1 MRCPFCGATDS
12 RVMDSRLCAD
22 GNQVRRR
29 RACAECGERF
39 TTYETAELNLP
50 RVIKSRG
57 NREPFSVE
65 KLSAGFQKALE
76 KRPASV
82 EAIDAAVNRIKH
94 KCLLAGDREIK
105 SRMIGE
111 WVMDEL
117 RQLDQVAYIRFASV
131 YRSFDDANAF
141 REVLDRLEKDLSPEE
156 VRKQL
161 PLLDEDDNT

>member
-1 MRCPFCGATDS
+1 MLCPFCGATDS
-12 RVMDSRLCAD
+12 KVIDSRLSAD

-29 RACAECGERF
+29 RECLECEERF

-65 KLSAGFQKALE
+65 KLYAGFQKALE

-82 EAIDAAVNRIKH
+82 ESIDAAVNKIKH
-94 KCLLAGDREIK
+94 QCVLTGEREIPA
-105 SRMIGE
+105 RMVGE
-111 WVMDEL
+111 WVMEEL
-117 RQLDQVAYIRFASV
+117 RGLDQVAYIRFASV
-131 YRSFDDANAF
+131 YRSFEDANAF
-141 REVLDRLEKDLSPEE
+141 REVLDRLEKDPSPEE

-161 PLLDEDDNT
+161 PLLGEDV